1 MSLSRRSAQAVS
13 DEVPREQS
21 SWDYLGMRFKAARIA
36 DEAHEWFLR
45 QPVLLGV
52 LLIGGAVAGLLLNR
66 ALGPQRYQASVGITL
81 SAGAGAEL
89 PAILSNLASA
99 GSFQLP
105 GQTTPL
111 AFQSYIL
118 GADAFLD
125 TLLLQPVRVSCAREK
140 CRLVDHLARDG
151 SLRKGRETL
160 RERLNSARDE
170 RGRIITIAFA
180 DRDSSLARGTVDSAV
195 AALGRINRTLV
206 AEAAEAKVTFL
217 SGQLP
222 ILTRV
227 LNQIQDSLTY
237 FYRTNR
243 TYGSSPELR
252 FREEQLKGLYDT
264 QARLIG
270 SIREQIARGEVQ
282 ARGGLQVVQTILPVY
297 VDPRPIRP
305 YRTAAALL
313 GALFAATLGFVWW
326 TQRQRRSQSK

>member
-1 MSLSRRSAQAVS
+1 V
-13 DEVPREQS
+13 QS
-21 SWDYLGMRFKAARIA
+21 GWDYLGIRLRASRIL
-36 DEAHEWFLR
+36 DEAREWSLR
-45 QPVLLGV
+45 QPILLAILLLG
-52 LLIGGAVAGLLLNR
+52 GGIAGLLINR
-66 ALGPQRYQASVGITL
+66 AVGPKRYQASVGVTL
-81 SAGAGAEL
+81 SAGAGTEL

-125 TLLLQPVRVSCAREK
+125 TLLLQPERAGCASGS
-140 CRLVDHLARDG
+140 CRLVDHLASDG

-180 DRDSSLARGTVDSAV
+180 DRDSSLARATVDSAV

-206 AEAAEAKVTFL
+206 AEAAEAKVAFL

-222 ILTRV
+222 ILTKS

-252 FREEQLKGLYDT
+252 FREEQLKALYDT

-305 YRTAAALL
+305 YRTAAAAL
-313 GALFAATLGFVWW
+313 GALLAAMLGFVWW
-326 TQRQRRSQSK
+326 RQRAQHVPPT